1 MGMDNRHHISHS
13 EFNVYTQMKP
23 VAGPVKI
30 RRSSKAKRLRLAVKP
45 GLIELVIPRG
55 TGEAQAMAFLDQHRA
70 WAEGK
75 LLELNDRASRIPAP
89 ASFASS
95 PTLPWR
101 GREVPL
107 IIREAPG
114 LRTRVSVEGA
124 IHIALPQG
132 LGETRDE
139 VALRAFYAW
148 VRRWMRTHVAAM
160 VERLAPRTGLRP
172 REIRI
177 KRMKTRWGSCGP
189 RNDINL
195 NWLLALAPES
205 VLEYVVVHELC
216 HISERNH
223 SPAFWLLVARHL
235 PNYAEER
242 RWLKLH
248 GAELMRRF
256 SL

>member
-1 MGMDNRHHISHS
+1 
-13 EFNVYTQMKP
+13 MKS
-23 VAGPVKI
+23 ASIQI
-30 RRSSKAKRLRLAVKP
+30 RRSPKAKRLRLAVKP

-55 TGEAQAMAFLDQHRA
+55 AGEDQAMAFLDRHRA

-75 LLELNDRASRIPAP
+75 LQELNDRASQIKLVGG
-89 ASFASS
+89 FAANLSV
-95 PTLPWR
+95 PWR
-101 GREVPL
+101 GKEIPLVIREVPGQRVRVAL
-107 IIREAPG
+107 DEAF
-114 LRTRVSVEGA
+114 
-124 IHIALPQG
+124 HIALPTD
-132 LGETRDE
+132 LGESRDE
-139 VALRAFYAW
+139 IALRAFYAW
-148 VRRWMRTHVAAM
+148 VSRWLRAEVAKLA
-160 VERLAPRTGLRP
+160 ERHAPRCALRP

-189 RNDINL
+189 RNDINI

-216 HISERNH
+216 HIAERNH
-223 SPAFWLLVARHL
+223 SPAFWSLVARHY

-242 RWLKLH
+242 RWLKIH

>member
-1 MGMDNRHHISHS
+1 
-13 EFNVYTQMKP
+13 MKS
-23 VAGPVKI
+23 ATGTLKI
-30 RRSSKAKRLRLAVKP
+30 RRSAKAKRLRLAVKP
-45 GLIELVIPRG
+45 GQIELVIPRG

-75 LLELNDRASRIPAP
+75 LLELNDRASRIPSSG
-89 ASFASS
+89 SFASS

-114 LRTRVSVEGA
+114 LRIRVSVDGA
-124 IHIALPQG
+124 VHIALPQG

-148 VRRWMRTHVAAM
+148 VRRWLRTHVALLA
-160 VERLAPRTGLRP
+160 ERHALGTALRP
-172 REIRI
+172 REIRV

-189 RNDINL
+189 RNDINI

-223 SPAFWLLVARHL
+223 SPAFWFLVARHL
-235 PNYAEER
+235 PNYTEER
-242 RWLKLH
+242 HWLKIH

>member
-1 MGMDNRHHISHS
+1 
-13 EFNVYTQMKP
+13 MKSTTDAIQ
-23 VAGPVKI
+23 V
-30 RRSSKAKRLRLAVKP
+30 RRSAKAKRLRLAVKP

-55 TGEAQAMAFLDQHRA
+55 IGESQAMAFLDKHRF

-75 LLELNDRASRIPAP
+75 LLELNDRASRIPP
-89 ASFASS
+89 VGNFASS

-101 GREVPL
+101 GNEVPL

-114 LRTRVSVEGA
+114 LRVRVALDEAV
-124 IHIALPQG
+124 HIALPEG
-132 LGETRDE
+132 LGEARDE

-148 VRRWMRTHVAAM
+148 VRRWLRGQVAVLA
-160 VERLAPRTGLRP
+160 ERHAPRCKLRP
-172 REIRI
+172 REIRV

-189 RNDINL
+189 RNDMNI

-216 HISERNH
+216 HVSERNH
-223 SPAFWLLVARHL
+223 SPAFWSLVAMHL
-235 PNYAEER
+235 PNYAEEK

-256 SL
+256 NR